1 MKKGRRQKIYIISII
16 ILSLILLDF
25 VIGYRQEEFLRKRV
39 VLRKRLEKLAYYCL
53 RSDIENVE
61 YTQNGEY
68 RITIRFENVF
78 DYKDLYIMLP
88 SINVFVQVGTL
99 WKEVPVFNEPDSDK
113 SGTVVR
119 LITKET
125 ISEIADIT
133 VKDYTEL
140 MGYMHVK
147 VADNVFVS
155 FEAEPKEHIIEK
167 RREYFIYIKPY
178 QLRNIR
184 KGPRYIRQT

>member
-16 ILSLILLDF
+16 ILSLIFLDF
-25 VIGYRQEEFLRKRV
+25 VIGYKQEEFLRRKV
-39 VLRKRLEKLAYYCL
+39 VLRKRLGKLAYYCL

-61 YTQNGEY
+61 YTEGKY
-68 RITIRFENVF
+68 RITIKYENAF
-78 DYKDLYIMLP
+78 NYRDLYIMLP

-99 WKEVPVFNEPDSDK
+99 WREVPVFNEPDSNK
-113 SGTVVR
+113 SGNVVT

-147 VADNVFVS
+147 ITDTVFVA
-155 FEAEPKEHIIEK
+155 FESEPKEHIIEK
-167 RREYFIYIKPY
+167 KREYFIYIKPY